1 MRFRGAIRRSS
12 RFSPRHSFLSAF
24 CGDCGVRPRI
34 VGVIGASELSPE
46 LQHAAELIGR
56 EVAARRAV
64 LLTGGLTGAMEAA
77 AKGAQRAGG
86 LTIGVLPGFSPQ
98 DANPY
103 IDVPIVTGLSEAR
116 NIIIVRTADVLIAV
130 GGGPG
135 TLSEIAF
142 ALKLHKPV
150 ISLDSWHVDAAVIRV
165 RTPEEAVARAFEL
178 LDSTSTRGL

>member
-1 MRFRGAIRRSS
+1 MSQESTQSS
-12 RFSPRHSFLSAF
+12 SLSAHSSALNTF
-24 CGDCGVRPRI
+24 FGGRDVRPHM
-34 VGVIGASELSPE
+34 VGVIGASELPPA
-46 LQHAAELIGR
+46 LYHAAELIGR
-56 EVAARRAV
+56 EVAARQAV
-64 LLTGGLTGAMEAA
+64 LITGGLTGAMEAA
-77 AKGAQRAGG
+77 SKGAKAAGG

-103 IDVPIVTGLSEAR
+103 VDFPIVTGLSEAR

-130 GGGPG
+130 SGGPG

-150 ISLDSWHVDAAVIRV
+150 ISLDSWNVADEIISVQ
-165 RTPEEAVARAFEL
+165 TPQEAVARAFEL